1 MVDRPWYAGGA
12 PAPPPP
18 LMAHLTCLGWCRL
31 CRQGAR
37 GWWLL
42 ETGVSGWWS
51 MTLVGDSGMIS
62 EWFTDPDKLVVRHP
76 PPLRWRRLC
85 HQCARGWRLLE
96 TGVSGWWSMTLVGG
110 SGMISEWLTD
120 PGMLVVRLPSSQYAT
135 GAKALVKKIDGCEG
149 TGQKI
154 GRNPTMAPAAKV

>member
-1 MVDRPWYAGGA
+1 MITGLSTDPGMLVVHQ
-12 PAPPPP
+12 P
-18 LMAHLTCLGWCRL
+18 LPLGRRRL
-31 CRQGAR
+31 CRQ
-37 GWWLL
+37 
-42 ETGVSGWWS
+42 
-51 MTLVGDSGMIS
+51 
-62 EWFTDPDKLVVRHP
+62 
-76 PPLRWRRLC
+76 
-85 HQCARGWRLLE
+85 CAKGWRLLE

-135 GAKALVKKIDGCEG
+135 GAKALVKMGGCEG